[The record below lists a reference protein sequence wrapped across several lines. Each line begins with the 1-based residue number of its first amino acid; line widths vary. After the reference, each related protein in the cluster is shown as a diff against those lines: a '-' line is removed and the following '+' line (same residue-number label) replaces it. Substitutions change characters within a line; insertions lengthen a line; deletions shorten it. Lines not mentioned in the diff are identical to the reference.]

1 MIRIIEE
8 TGSTNADLIER
19 LRAGEH
25 IAEGDWL
32 VARRQTAGRGR
43 QGREWLDGSGNF
55 LGSSV
60 VHRAPGDPPAPTL
73 ALASGLAVYEA
84 LLPWCPDPARL
95 MLKWPNDVLLG
106 HAKISGILL
115 EAVGHGTRQS
125 IVIGIGVNLAV
136 APQLPDRETIALAQV
151 TKPPALEAFA
161 ERLAHCLDGELQR
174 WREFGLDLLIRRWC
188 ACAHPLGTPLAVH
201 DGDAGVIRGT
211 FGGLSDEGSLLLRLA
226 DGQTRAIHAG
236 DVSLD

>member
-1 MIRIIEE
+1 MIQIIEE
-8 TGSTNADLIER
+8 TGSTNADLVER
-19 LRAGEH
+19 LSAGER

-32 VARRQTAGRGR
+32 VARRQSTGRGR
-43 QGREWLDGSGNF
+43 QGRAWLDGSGNF

-60 VHRAPGDPPAPTL
+60 VHRAPGDPPAPSL

-106 HAKISGILL
+106 QAKISGILL
-115 EAVGHGTRQS
+115 EGVGHGPRQS

-151 TKPPALEAFA
+151 TKPPELEAFA
-161 ERLAHCLDGELQR
+161 EQLAHCLDGELLR
-174 WREFGLDLLIRRWC
+174 WREFGLELLIRRWC

-201 DGDAGVIRGT
+201 DGDAGMIRGT
-211 FGGLSDEGSLLLRLA
+211 FGGLSPDGSLLLRLA